1 MRFRMTAKTVA
12 RQRGMAVARESA
24 EKANAN
30 VRNKALST
38 SSSSY
43 HDAETDDPS
52 QPSSEEI
59 NRFNYTGITPLTA
72 LNIKKVTQF
81 RKDGLVEFDNLVQ
94 QFEQQQHYEHVPTGN
109 ANNYYNYHKAVTYEP
124 GNNHLYNYKNS
135 SNNAHSPSK
144 QQQQQIDDYDEVDG
158 NEVDGVN
165 PTSGTS
171 GVSTKPGASAIPS
184 NLVVLTKL
192 NDRAV
197 ERRVE
202 RAATTKRS
210 VYPKRTRG
218 IFGRKGV
225 SRQDRKTRRKDAEW
239 RRRLEEREV
248 ELDEEDE
255 RAAAAVRGG
264 TDGSYGGHGADYAAA
279 AAGGGDDVNLYRS
292 VS

>member
-1 MRFRMTAKTVA
+1 MTAKTVA

-38 SSSSY
+38 TTTSNSSSN
-43 HDAETDDPS
+43 HNAETDDPS

-94 QFEQQQHYEHVPTGN
+94 QFEQQQHYEHVPAGN
-109 ANNYYNYHKAVTYEP
+109 ANNHYNYHKAVTYEP
-124 GNNHLYNYKNS
+124 GSNHLYNYKNS
-135 SNNAHSPSK
+135 SNNAHSPSE
-144 QQQQQIDDYDEVDG
+144 QQHQVDG

-165 PTSGTS
+165 ATSGTS
-171 GVSTKPGASAIPS
+171 GVSAKPGASAIPS
-184 NLVVLTKL
+184 HLVVLTKL

-218 IFGRKGV
+218 LFGRKGV

-279 AAGGGDDVNLYRS
+279 AAAAGGGDNVNLYRS